1 MAVKRSIVLLPMGGR
16 AWATPMRAVSVPVL
30 SVAEGLA
37 QLWNGLAEL
46 LEAGNVIF
54 GRGTVQERVAVGNV
68 ARVVRC

>member
-1 MAVKRSIVLLPMGGR
+1 
-16 AWATPMRAVSVPVL
+16 MRAVSVPVL

-46 LEAGNVIF
+46 LEAGNVIL

-68 ARVVRC
+68 ARVVRCWSSRD